1 MRDPADILHVQ
12 VERGLTLWKN
22 GKEPS
27 ANDATKKNF
36 VTNPWAERAHG
47 YLPKIKELSAKK
59 WEEIIRLAAPFIKN
73 PDLIDLTE
81 ESCIKDDVR
90 ADVQLSPD
98 EDSEGN

>member
-1 MRDPADILHVQ
+1 LHDPADILHVQ
-12 VERGLTLWKN
+12 AERGSTLWKN

-36 VTNPWAERAHG
+36 VVNPWAERAYG
-47 YLPKIKELSAKK
+47 YLPKIKEMSMKK
-59 WEEIIRLAAPFIKN
+59 WGEIIRLAAPLIKN

-81 ESCIKDDVR
+81 ESRIKDDMR

-98 EDSEGN
+98 EDSEGD